1 MRTAIEPDNSSNPL
15 KLIWYPVNVT
25 DQFLIYLHF
34 SEVQTLHRNQ
44 TREFDIYLNGDL
56 WSQFSISP
64 FNRSTTT
71 LPSASPE
78 KSASKYEIQ
87 IQKTNRS
94 TLPPIINAAELYAV
108 KQFLHLQ
115 TDDEDGKLPLSM
127 LFFFCTRSTNLFSFT
142 LCDILAG
149 SIMDIKSVYKV
160 QKGNWQGDPCSPKAY
175 AWNGVGCSYNGS
187 DLPRITS
194 LYALA
199 FSFIEPKNH

>member
-1 MRTAIEPDNSSNPL
+1 M
-15 KLIWYPVNVT
+15 
-25 DQFLIYLHF
+25 
-34 SEVQTLHRNQ
+34 QTLHRNQ

-56 WSQFSISP
+56 WSDYSIRPS
-64 FNRSTTT
+64 NLTTRT
-71 LPSASPE
+71 ISSASPE
-78 KSASKYEIQ
+78 KGASKYEIL

-160 QKGNWQGDPCSPKAY
+160 RKGNWQGDPCLPKAY
-175 AWNGVGCSYNGS
+175 AWNGVGCSYNVS
-187 DLPRITS
+187 DFPRITS

-199 FSFIEPKNH
+199 FSFIQLINH